1 MKYDQLHCSC
11 PRENKG
17 NGVLYAEVPS
27 EVIRSHSASESAS
40 YQSKVGGRLRNVCD
54 EISVPQKQTRPKS
67 AFFSPWRDESDDSS
81 SSSGTLSSSP
91 SSSSLG
97 TYDVPLKYYPK
108 GKQKIRCA
116 SAENLHEVPK
126 PRSSFIK
133 PWRLLEPMPQPRS
146 DPVALY
152 HKYQEIWKQQK
163 APGECSHQGLRWS
176 VREKMLGQDPN
187 PRPMSRNSSQDA
199 VWRRRKLR

>member
-1 MKYDQLHCSC
+1 MESKLDPREVLSHLNKMGYRHITTEQLRDFTRDLKKLMKYDQLHCSC

-67 AFFSPWRDESDDSS
+67 AFFSPWRDES
-81 SSSGTLSSSP
+81 
-91 SSSSLG
+91 
-97 TYDVPLKYYPK
+97 V
-108 GKQKIRCA
+108 
-116 SAENLHEVPK
+116 
-126 PRSSFIK
+126 IK